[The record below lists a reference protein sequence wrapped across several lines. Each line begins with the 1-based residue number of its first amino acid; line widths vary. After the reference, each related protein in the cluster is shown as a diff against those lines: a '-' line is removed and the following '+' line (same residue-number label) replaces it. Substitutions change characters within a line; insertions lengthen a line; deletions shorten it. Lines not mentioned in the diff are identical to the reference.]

1 MGSMPNKITEKHIL
15 TKAEVIAVVGL
26 SPKEARP
33 SNMVAR
39 YLLDAGYQVVPVNPG
54 QEEILGQ
61 RCYAS
66 LKEVPGKVDVVS
78 IFRRSEH
85 VYPVVEQAIDKGV
98 LAIWMQLGVVN
109 TEAAALAEEHGI
121 YVTMNHCLK
130 IDHQELLG

>member
-1 MGSMPNKITEKHIL
+1 MLSMRDKITEKRVL
-15 TKAEVIAVVGL
+15 NKAQRIAVVGL

-39 YLLDAGYQVVPVNPG
+39 YLLNVGYQIVPVNPG

-61 RCYAS
+61 RCYPS
-66 LKEVPGKVDVVS
+66 LDAVPGKIDVVS

-85 VYPVVEQAIDKGV
+85 VYPVVQQAVEKGV

-109 TEAAALAEEHGI
+109 HEAAALAREHGI
-121 YVTMNHCLK
+121 YVTMDHCLK
-130 IDHQELLG
+130 IDHQDLLG